1 MERIGSVMP
10 ITFVEIMENEII
22 TSFILGL
29 SVMYFWMTAFLF
41 IRKGGKLS
49 FIVASL
55 MSLLGIQC
63 FISLLFL
70 HQGAYL
76 NPRYWPVIT
85 GIDIVAVPMYA
96 LILRELVRPSGVTL
110 KVAMVNVLPFVAVVI
125 AFVITGMPLI
135 NWLMILGAGVYG
147 VAYLIWTHVNIKR
160 YNRLLKEQ
168 YSYNEN
174 INLDWLHKILWIFFA
189 LLILWIIDT
198 LAIDIDIDSVYLIA
212 SIVMWMIIDYSIY
225 RHEAVMDS
233 LGQENIEPTEN
244 SPEEDTRLSDL
255 GIRIER
261 LFREDMV
268 FLNPHLKISDIAA
281 AVASNRTY
289 VSAYFNREASSTF
302 YDYVNALR
310 IEYACRLLKETE
322 LSVKIIAS
330 KSGYNSPQAFI
341 RVFTKVR
348 GYSPTEYRAAI
359 SD

>member
-1 MERIGSVMP
+1 
-10 ITFVEIMENEII
+10 MENEII

-41 IRKGGKLS
+41 VRKGRKLS

-70 HQGAYL
+70 HEGVYL

-96 LILRELVRPSGVTL
+96 LILRELVRPFSVTL

-233 LGQENIEPTEN
+233 LGQENIEPDEN

-255 GIRIER
+255 GTRIER

-268 FLNPHLKISDIAA
+268 FLNPHLKISDIAT

-348 GYSPTEYRAAI
+348 GYSPTEYRTSI
-359 SD
+359 ND